1 MPGTKCSLHAQHS
14 MFSRVDLR
22 VFCARHHDCPHL
34 TAGVLWPRDVR
45 RLAQMTDLGRQKAN
59 FRARIFH
66 LQSPSSCALGS
77 VAFGIYS
84 KSSHTLA
91 LKRSVL
97 EGDWPRCF
105 MAQWEVVQLEWN
117 PSPLLSRR
125 VQFLE
130 RDSKDYYYWYCCCC
144 WYRKGSSWKCTKLFH
159 IYFHIWTSRWI
170 CEVSKLGQNYW
181 KRRKLKPREV
191 SNFAQRC
198 KASAQCY

>member
-170 CEVSKLGQNYW
+170 CEVSKLGQNL
-181 KRRKLKPREV
+181 LKEKETE
-191 SNFAQRC
+191 AQRGLVFC
-198 KASAQCY
+198 PKVQS